1 MVDMTNLCVKPYNWE
16 TISKQIIIIKCNK
29 CYKSGKN
36 RMLKNILSPTP
47 GLRVLGRLSRA
58 SIFKLNVKGE
68 QVVEVEHISVCG
80 RLQWGKAVGWSQ
92 GGRQYSTKK
101 EQHVS
106 GPKPGSCS
114 AFLKVH
120 LEVPLLSQ
128 GVSIGKPQISG
139 LGHKRPC
146 KTN

>member
-68 QVVEVEHISVCG
+68 
-80 RLQWGKAVGWSQ
+80 
-92 GGRQYSTKK
+92 
-101 EQHVS
+101 
-106 GPKPGSCS
+106 
-114 AFLKVH
+114 
-120 LEVPLLSQ
+120 
-128 GVSIGKPQISG
+128 
-139 LGHKRPC
+139 
-146 KTN
+146 